1 MTPPTVALR
10 SARPIGGLDARR
22 AMRLTKSTIRA
33 LWFAALAYF
42 SGIIVIN
49 SIGYFTTLD
58 EMPFLLEKAALGK
71 DAFWRG
77 CLVVHVGG
85 GLLCL
90 VAALPQFSRVLLRR
104 MPRLHRAIGWTYVAT
119 VLAVVVPPG
128 LYLALHAKGGL
139 GGKVGFIVTGVLLF
153 HATWR
158 GLERVLAQDF
168 KGHVAWM
175 LRSYG
180 LAASAIT
187 FRLIYLGLF
196 WAGFGTQY
204 VAAIWLSLLVNIL
217 AVEAFLLWKRKG
229 PTS

>member
-1 MTPPTVALR
+1 MMPPTVALR
-10 SARPIGGLDARR
+10 AKQPAPALDARR
-22 AMRLTKSTIRA
+22 PARIAQSAVRA
-33 LWFAALAYF
+33 AWFGALAYF

-58 EMPFLLEKAALGK
+58 DMPFLLEKAALGK
-71 DAFWRG
+71 DPFWRG
-77 CLVVHVGG
+77 CLVIHVGG
-85 GLLCL
+85 GLLSL
-90 VAALPQFSRVLLRR
+90 AAALPQFSRVLLRR
-104 MPRLHRAIGWTYVAT
+104 MPRLHRAIGWTYVGT
-119 VLAVVVPPG
+119 VMAVVVPPG
-128 LYLALHAKGGL
+128 LYLAMYAKGGL
-139 GGKVGFIVTGVLLF
+139 GGKLGFLVTGVLLF

-158 GLERVLAQDF
+158 GLERVLAKDF

-187 FRLIYLGLF
+187 FRLIYHGLF

-204 VAAIWLSLLVNIL
+204 AAAIWLSLLVNVL

-229 PTS
+229 TLA

>member
-10 SARPIGGLDARR
+10 ADRPARILSAPR
-22 AMRLTKSTIRA
+22 ATRLAKSTIRA

-71 DAFWRG
+71 APFWRA

-90 VAALPQFSRVLLRR
+90 FAALPQFSRLLLRR
-104 MPRLHRAIGWTYVAT
+104 MPRLHQAIGWTYVGT
-119 VLAVVVPPG
+119 VMALVVPPG

-158 GLERVLAQDF
+158 GLERVLAKDF

-229 PTS
+229 IPS

>member
-1 MTPPTVALR
+1 MTPPTAVLR
-10 SARPIGGLDARR
+10 AEQPASTMDIHR
-22 AMRLTKSTIRA
+22 ATRLTKSTVRA
-33 LWFAALAYF
+33 LWFSALAYF

-58 EMPFLLEKAALGK
+58 DMPFLLEKAALGQ
-71 DAFWRG
+71 DAFWRA

-90 VAALPQFSRVLLRR
+90 IAALPQFSRVLLRR
-104 MPRLHRAIGWTYVAT
+104 MPRVHQALGWTYVAT

-128 LYLALHAKGGL
+128 LYLALYAKGGL
-139 GGKVGFIVTGVLLF
+139 GGKLGFVLTGVLLF

-158 GLERVLAQDF
+158 GLERVLAHDF

-204 VAAIWLSLLVNIL
+204 VAAIWLSLLVNVL

-229 PTS
+229 TPA